1 METRNF
7 GCLTGGGL
15 LEYLTQVFATHC
27 SPNFSLPWS
36 RKRQYTSTSTGFAIG
51 GKRLLTNAHSVECHT
66 QVRSNSDCLRI
77 TWIQKTSTKK
87 AVGRR
92 RRVRVLCRLT
102 CGAHA
107 AAEPNLH

>member
-1 METRNF
+1 VETRNF

-15 LEYLTQVFATHC
+15 REYLTQVFATHC

-77 TWIQKTSTKK
+77 TWIQAQQKK
-87 AVGRR
+87 PSAADAELGFCVGSR
-92 RRVRVLCRLT
+92 
-102 CGAHA
+102 GAHA